1 MSTPGN
7 PRITFRAQPE
17 LMDQAEARAG
27 TGIVGSASEAARR
40 DLERYYLLIERELA
54 LLDLSGA
61 EWNLL
66 RDASNGVIWEAW
78 SAATM
83 LWANTEDA
91 IRLYGLDEKW
101 EVDGEAL
108 VRKLRNL
115 SAGAV
120 WAVIDAVERWW
131 AEQSP
136 GVAG

>member
-7 PRITFRAQPE
+7 PRIAFRVQPE

-40 DLERYYLLIERELA
+40 DLERYYLLLERELA
-54 LLDLSGA
+54 LVALSEA

-66 RDASNGVIWEAW
+66 RDASNGVIWEPW

-91 IRLYGLDEKW
+91 IRLDGLDEKW
-101 EVDGEAL
+101 SVDGEAL

-131 AEQSP
+131 AEQSA
-136 GVAG
+136 GVEG